1 MGPQGRQPCGP
12 FLYIV
17 LLLIVIEFVIKI
29 VTKIMANLETLID
42 RLDTIRANSVS
53 DQAYEKTWGCSL
65 DSKVKK
71 SMNRW
76 EELLAQAKKAIDERR

>member
-71 SMNRW
+71 
-76 EELLAQAKKAIDERR
+76 